1 MLVLRN
7 KMFSSQDQDDKKLTN
22 GEKAAVATATVG
34 AGVAGFGQKY
44 LNKKKREWIKS
55 EGEYLAKEGIFE
67 PTATD
72 LAKDFWKIKRE
83 SSSSNKD
90 LRKETEFIKKHLI
103 EPQKAKNAKGVRYWE
118 NEIKGNKI
126 LLERNKGKLVRN
138 PGIAATVA
146 GLGYLGYSKHKKHKK
161 KD

>member
-1 MLVLRN
+1 MIILRN
-7 KMFSSQDQDDKKLTN
+7 NLFSSSNEKSDKLTK
-22 GEKAAVATATVG
+22 GEKAAIASSAAGLTA
-34 AGVAGFGQKY
+34 AGLGQKY

-55 EGEYLAKEGIFE
+55 EGEYLAKEGISE

-90 LRKETEFIKKHLI
+90 LRKDTEFIKKHLI
-103 EPQKAKNAKGVRYWE
+103 EPQKAKNAKGARYWE

>member
-22 GEKAAVATATVG
+22 GEKAAVASSA
-34 AGVAGFGQKY
+34 AGLAAAGFGQKY

-55 EGEYLAKEGIFE
+55 ESEYLAKEGISE

-90 LRKETEFIKKHLI
+90 LRKDTEFIKKHLI

-146 GLGYLGYSKHKKHKK
+146 GLGYLGYSKYKKHKK

>member
-7 KMFSSQDQDDKKLTN
+7 KLFSSQDQDDKKLTN
-22 GEKAAVATATVG
+22 GEKAAIASSAAGLTA
-34 AGVAGFGQKY
+34 AGLGQKY

-55 EGEYLAKEGIFE
+55 EGEYLAKEGISE

-90 LRKETEFIKKHLI
+90 LRKDIEFIKKHLI
-103 EPQKAKNAKGVRYWE
+103 EPQKAKNAKGVR
-118 NEIKGNKI
+118 
-126 LLERNKGKLVRN
+126 
-138 PGIAATVA
+138 
-146 GLGYLGYSKHKKHKK
+146 
-161 KD
+161 

>member
-1 MLVLRN
+1 MIILRN
-7 KMFSSQDQDDKKLTN
+7 NLFSSSNEKNDKLTK
-22 GEKAAVATATVG
+22 GEKAAIASSAAGLTA
-34 AGVAGFGQKY
+34 AGLGQKY

-55 EGEYLAKEGIFE
+55 ESEYLAKEGISE
-67 PTATD
+67 PITTD
-72 LAKDFWKIKRE
+72 LAKDFWKIAKRK
-83 SSSSNKD
+83 SSNKD
-90 LRKETEFIKKHLI
+90 LRKDTKFIKKHFI
-103 EPQKAKNAKGVRYWE
+103 EPQKENAKRVRYWE

-146 GLGYLGYSKHKKHKK
+146 GLGYLGYSKHKK